1 MTATRSQRRWGV
13 RGRRRWALL
22 AAVAVALWP
31 LAAWAAAEA
40 LVVSSGPTR
49 ADALVVLA
57 GSSTYRERARRAA
70 ELYREG
76 RAPLIIL
83 TNDGQ
88 SGGWSADEQR
98 NPLFVERAAAELQR
112 GGVPA
117 ERIEVVGEIVTST
130 YEEAVRVREFAERRG
145 LRSVLAV
152 AGAYQS
158 RRALWTLRRVFRESG
173 IEVGVEAAP
182 TGDESPRPA
191 FWWCRRLGW
200 ALVPGEY
207 FKLAYYRVHYG

>member
-1 MTATRSQRRWGV
+1 M
-13 RGRRRWALL
+13 L
-22 AAVAVALWP
+22 AAAAVALWP
-31 LAAWAAAEA
+31 LAAWVAAEA
-40 LVVSSGPTR
+40 LVVSSGPMR
-49 ADALVVLA
+49 ADAIIVLA
-57 GSSTYRERARRAA
+57 GSSTYRERARRGA

-76 RAPLIIL
+76 RAPLVVL

-88 SGGWSADEQR
+88 AGGWSADEQR
-98 NPLFVERAAAELQR
+98 NPLFVERAAAELRR
-112 GGVPA
+112 GGVPS
-117 ERIEVVGEIVTST
+117 ERIEVMGETVTST
-130 YEEAVRVREFAERRG
+130 YEEAVRVRELAERRG

-158 RRALWTLRRVFRESG
+158 RRALWTLRHVFRESG

-182 TGDESPRPA
+182 TGDESPRPF
-191 FWWCRRLGW
+191 FWWCWRRGW